1 MTVDNRRPSFFISV
15 ALKMPASGWKTASA
29 MRTSG
34 AQTSTSTNL
43 KSLEIKSVTLRR
55 VRHCLLNAL
64 ASLEL
69 TEVSGS
75 VAQCVIVSNSSA
87 FMRLASYLF
96 VHVIKIPSQM
106 TGFIYFWGL

>member
-34 AQTSTSTNL
+34 AQTSTYL

-55 VRHCLLNAL
+55 VRHCLLHAL

-75 VAQCVIVSNSSA
+75 VAQRVIVSNSSA

-96 VHVIKIPSQM
+96 VRVIKIPSQM